1 VVIVRDLEGWFT
13 TEIEGVTTV
22 IRGNT
27 QYEKH
32 ADGTLVP
39 IGEVEPNGQREPTV
53 LASDVVPERIEWLW
67 EGYVPLGMTTVL
79 GGFPGVGKST
89 ILYDLASRASRD
101 GSPVLVVTAEDHL
114 AAVARPRLE
123 AARADLDLVRFI
135 TAPITLPDD
144 AQKLGE
150 LVDEYQVK
158 LVILDPLVAFI
169 GDGVNTHR
177 DHHVRRV
184 LAPLADL
191 AERARVALVVVIH
204 TNKAMGTEPLMR
216 ISGSIGF
223 TGAARTVLLAAD
235 DPQDDNRRILG
246 VVKSNL
252 AEMPAPLAY
261 RVVGEVVDD
270 GIPTSR
276 IEWLGEAPEV
286 DVREL
291 LAQRDPEERT
301 AREEAIEYLQE
312 AGVHEVARQA
322 KELLADAGAMGIS
335 DKTLQRAR
343 RALRIP
349 SWRDGFQG
357 PYYWGPRPSTNPDT
371 QPGHTHPVQVVQVGT
386 DQGKQGSENPNL
398 DTSRGVGEQPLTPA
412 EEDALDLLKRELGAT
427 EVRGEGE

>member
-1 VVIVRDLEGWFT
+1 
-13 TEIEGVTTV
+13 
-22 IRGNT
+22 
-27 QYEKH
+27 
-32 ADGTLVP
+32 
-39 IGEVEPNGQREPTV
+39 
-53 LASDVVPERIEWLW
+53 
-67 EGYVPLGMTTVL
+67 
-79 GGFPGVGKST
+79 
-89 ILYDLASRASRD
+89 
-101 GSPVLVVTAEDHL
+101 VVTAEDHL

-123 AARADLDLVRFI
+123 AARADLDLVRFV

-150 LVDEYQVK
+150 LVDEFEVK
-158 LVILDPLVAFI
+158 LVVLDPLVAFI

-261 RVVGEVVDD
+261 RVVGEVVHD

-312 AGVHEVARQA
+312 AGVQEVARQA

-357 PYYWGPRPSTNPDT
+357 PYYWGPRSGPNAD
-371 QPGHTHPVQVVQVGT
+371 
-386 DQGKQGSENPNL
+386 PNL
-398 DTSRGVGEQPLTPA
+398 DTPTLSTLSRLGLTRRSRGPTPTTWT
-412 EEDALDLLKRELGAT
+412 RPQGLGNSRSPRPRRRRSSSSSGSSGRWRY
-427 EVRGEGE
+427 EGRMSESIPGVRAPSDPAAARYGDRRLRDHGHRRGLRRNRRGTTCG